1 MSYGRQDETNAVG
14 EAEAWVDAG
23 NGSQRLKKIRAAG
36 LMAQSLTVYLEER
49 LEAEL
54 PGLFGAGWRFDPRET
69 EEILN
74 PEESDVDALAKWR
87 WKCDVDLVPPSLR
100 FLRRGHYKG
109 PVLVTEFRG
118 RQLMLKLRGDR

>member
-1 MSYGRQDETNAVG
+1 MSYGRQDESNAVR

-36 LMAQSLTVYLEER
+36 LMAQSLTVYFEER

-54 PGLFGAGWRFDPRET
+54 PGLIKSHWRFDPRDT
-69 EEILN
+69 EAILN
-74 PEESDVDALAKWR
+74 PEERDLDSLAIWERWFGTALS
-87 WKCDVDLVPPSLR
+87 VPELR
-100 FLRRGHYKG
+100 FLRRGNYKG
-109 PVLVTEFRG
+109 PVLVTVFRG